1 MSADGHETE
10 ARLEIS
16 LGRRG
21 WSVSALSSLL
31 RVLQAALRE
40 FARSTDRTRELFI
53 EPSRP
58 LLRASAGVS
67 DDDLVLSFSFEV
79 PGESEA
85 SDELSRIAFDR
96 LMSGLS
102 DFIKVLPQK
111 GLWGETVASPGAPR
125 QDSATSRRL
134 DELRMELRRFPRVRL
149 RHGARSILF
158 EGDRMEIH

>member
-1 MSADGHETE
+1 MNADSHETE
-10 ARLEIS
+10 GLLEVS
-16 LGRRG
+16 LGRSE

-40 FARSTDRTRELFI
+40 FARSTDRTRELFVD
-53 EPSRP
+53 PSRP
-58 LLRASAGVS
+58 LLRASAEVS
-67 DDDLVLSFSFEV
+67 GDDLVLSFSFEV

-96 LMSGLS
+96 LMRGLS

-111 GLWGETVASPGAPR
+111 GLWGETVAGPGAPR

-149 RHGARSILF
+149 RHGTRSIIF

>member
-1 MSADGHETE
+1 MSAEGHETE
-10 ARLEIS
+10 GLLEVG
-16 LGRRG
+16 LGRHG

-40 FARSTDRTRELFI
+40 FARSTDRTRELFT

-58 LLRASAGVS
+58 LLRASAEVP
-67 DDDLVLSFSFEV
+67 DDDLVLSFWFEV
-79 PGESEA
+79 PGEPEA
-85 SDELSRIAFDR
+85 SDELSGIAFDR

-102 DFIKVLPQK
+102 DFIKVLPQR
-111 GLWGETVASPGAPR
+111 GLWGQTVAGPVAPR
-125 QDSATSRRL
+125 HDSATARRL

-158 EGDRMEIH
+158 EGDRMEIN

>member
-1 MSADGHETE
+1 MTADSHEKE
-10 ARLEIS
+10 GLLEVG

-53 EPSRP
+53 DPSRP
-58 LLRASAGVS
+58 LLRASAEVS

-102 DFIKVLPQK
+102 DFIKVLPQR

-125 QDSATSRRL
+125 HDSATARRL
-134 DELRMELRRFPRVRL
+134 DELRMELRRFPRVWL
-149 RHGARSILF
+149 RHGSRSILF

>member
-1 MSADGHETE
+1 MSADRHETE
-10 ARLEIS
+10 GLLEVS
-16 LGRRG
+16 LGRRE

-53 EPSRP
+53 DPSRP
-58 LLRASAGVS
+58 LLRASAEILG
-67 DDDLVLSFSFEV
+67 DDLVLSFSFEV
-79 PGESEA
+79 SGEPGA
-85 SDELSRIAFDR
+85 SDELSRLAFDQ

-102 DFIKVLPQK
+102 EFIKVLPQR
-111 GLWGETVASPGAPR
+111 GLWGETVASPGGPR
-125 QDSATSRRL
+125 HESTTARRL

-149 RHGARSILF
+149 RHGSRSIQF

>member
-1 MSADGHETE
+1 MSADSHETE
-10 ARLEIS
+10 ALLEIS
-16 LGRRG
+16 LDRHGM
-21 WSVSALSSLL
+21 SVSALSSLL

-40 FARSTDRTRELFI
+40 FARSTDRTRELFV

-67 DDDLVLSFSFEV
+67 DDDLVLSFVFEV
-79 PGESEA
+79 PGESG
-85 SDELSRIAFDR
+85 SSGELSKVAFDR
-96 LMSGLS
+96 LMGSLS

-111 GLWGETVASPGAPR
+111 GLWGQAVASPGALR
-125 QDSATSRRL
+125 HDSETARRL

-158 EGDRMEIH
+158 EGDRMEIR